1 MCAAFE
7 LNGKASRPG
16 KPILARSDS
25 GMIQKVWAGFARSE
39 ILNWWRSKGAVELDI
54 FANRFAERSQKSGK
68 LLWGE
73 IPQGQVIRGLVI
85 PQPKPTEP
93 FKPTEPLVKILT
105 RQSTL
110 EELAR
115 FEHPRM
121 PVLDSPLYG
130 PIPSDLLELSAS
142 PQGELF

>member
-39 ILNWWRSKGAVELDI
+39 ILTWWRSKGAVELDI

-93 FKPTEPLVKILT
+93 LVKILT

-130 PIPSDLLELSAS
+130 PIPSDLRELSSS
-142 PQGELF
+142 PQRELF